1 MKLAPINETFEKKD
15 DFELT
20 LRNAITWFDE
30 LVRLE
35 GAQCG
40 TSTFIHNILC
50 EVLAG
55 MPTDGA
61 MLWDQEI
68 FERNYPITCSKI
80 RQEER
85 EKILGIIRYQVPD
98 FINRRLKDGK

>member
-1 MKLAPINETFEKKD
+1 MKKEY

-20 LRNAITWFDE
+20 LKNAITWFDE
-30 LVRLE
+30 LVSLE
-35 GAQCG
+35 CVQCD

-68 FERNYPITCSKI
+68 FEKNYPITSSKI

-85 EKILGIIRYQVPD
+85 EKILGIIRYEVPD
-98 FINRRLKDGK
+98 FINRRLDNGK